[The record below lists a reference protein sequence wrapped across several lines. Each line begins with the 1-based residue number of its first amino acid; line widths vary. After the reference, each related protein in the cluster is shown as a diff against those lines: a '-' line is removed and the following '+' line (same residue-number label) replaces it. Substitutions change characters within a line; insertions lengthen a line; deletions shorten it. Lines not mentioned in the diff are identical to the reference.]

1 MSGFER
7 SSDPESHDAPDWSG
21 RPWPNDFTQ
30 VEKRL
35 ARSLHDVY
43 PIEQGEFP
51 PRYAQTLLDEVE
63 ASLDDEM
70 RAPLSKSDIMR
81 MTYNVKRRVGVRT
94 PLFTRQWAFSVL
106 TEQFSVESLSAAL
119 KRAGRPIVTMMT
131 LLIVFMLGSV
141 FFTSP
146 SFAQGLRLLL
156 GETGVQQVA
165 HYPRSVTAEKRGTT
179 PKGQEPSMPTFWLG
193 TSLGNYVYQG
203 MRTLAP
209 EQYSHGSIVDL
220 QYVLSERTP
229 HQTGSGVIDIRE
241 FQISDA
247 LSAVLQ
253 SVQEG
258 STTSTSVNGLPAVYV
273 DGMWVVTQGQRT
285 VWQKGARS
293 MLIFERDGVIFW
305 IVGDQRDGVGQAQ
318 LTQVAS
324 HMVPVSMMSLMESD
338 LLSVRLIG
346 AQLSSSLR
354 NPIGYNTELLKVI
367 PRDVSPDTA
376 VGEFVS
382 QGQPLQSSQ
391 SLLN

>member
-1 MSGFER
+1 
-7 SSDPESHDAPDWSG
+7 
-21 RPWPNDFTQ
+21 
-30 VEKRL
+30 
-35 ARSLHDVY
+35 
-43 PIEQGEFP
+43 
-51 PRYAQTLLDEVE
+51 
-63 ASLDDEM
+63 
-70 RAPLSKSDIMR
+70 
-81 MTYNVKRRVGVRT
+81 
-94 PLFTRQWAFSVL
+94 
-106 TEQFSVESLSAAL
+106 
-119 KRAGRPIVTMMT
+119 
-131 LLIVFMLGSV
+131 
-141 FFTSP
+141 
-146 SFAQGLRLLL
+146 
-156 GETGVQQVA
+156 
-165 HYPRSVTAEKRGTT
+165 
-179 PKGQEPSMPTFWLG
+179 MPTFWLG